1 MSRRLTGR
9 AAAPGVAVAPAFVIQ
24 GRPKEAAPEPTQG
37 AADPQ
42 QEKERLH
49 HALDT
54 AARELRDIAK
64 SVVEA
69 AGEEEGEIF
78 EAHADFAADPE
89 LARRAEEAIDG
100 GATAEDAVTEAF
112 GWFRELLAAAQS
124 EYLAARAADLDDV
137 RGRVVAILRGE
148 STAVEAPR
156 ERSVIVAAELTP
168 SETAT
173 LPRALIAAILTG
185 AGSPTSHA
193 AILARALGIPAVVGV
208 AGLLDAVELGTELA
222 VDGGSG
228 EIVVGP
234 EDDERKDFEERAR
247 AGEVRRKRLT
257 ALREE
262 PGRTA
267 DGAPVGLA
275 ANLAG
280 PDDIELARAAGAE
293 GSGLVRTE
301 FLYLGRRTPPGVEEQ
316 AAFYRQLF
324 EAFSGHRVVIRT
336 LDVGADKPLPF
347 VEQAPEPN
355 PALGLRGIRI
365 GLAQPD
371 LLRLQLRAILLA
383 HEATRGQ
390 GTHAAVNFPM
400 VSRAEELSGAR
411 SILDEAA
418 RQEGVDT
425 EGLEV
430 GVMVEV
436 PSAALAARR
445 LAAACDFLSLGTN
458 DLLQYLFAADR
469 LVPEVSGLPD
479 VLEPEVLRLIGAVA
493 NDAHAEGVW
502 MGVCG
507 EAAADPVSALA
518 LVGAGADRLSMTPA
532 AIPEVKDVLRRVTRD
547 KLREAAAEAM
557 EAADAAEARRR
568 IEAILPTR

>member
-1 MSRRLTGR
+1 MSTRLTGR

-24 GRPKEAAPEPTQG
+24 PRPTEVEREPPRTAGDPE
-37 AADPQ
+37 

-64 SVVEA
+64 SVAEA
-69 AGEEEGEIF
+69 AGDEEGEIF

-100 GATAEDAVTEAF
+100 GAPAEDAVTLAF

-208 AGLLDAVELGTELA
+208 AALLDVVEVGTELA

-234 EDDERKDFEERAR
+234 EDAERKDFEGRAR
-247 AGEVRRKRLT
+247 AGEERRKRLT
-257 ALREE
+257 ALRGV

-267 DGAPVGLA
+267 DGTPVGLA

-280 PDDIELARAAGAE
+280 PADIEIARAAGAE

-301 FLYLGRRTPPGVEEQ
+301 FLFLDRRTPPGVEEQ
-316 AAFYRQLF
+316 AGFYRQLL

-365 GLAQPD
+365 GLAQPE
-371 LLRLQLRAILLA
+371 LLRLQLRAIVLA
-383 HEATRGQ
+383 HAATRGE
-390 GTHAAVNFPM
+390 GSHAAVNFPM
-400 VSRAEELSGAR
+400 VSRVEELSAAR
-411 SILDEAA
+411 SILDEVA
-418 RQEGVDT
+418 REEGVDT

-479 VLEPEVLRLIGAVA
+479 VLEPEVLRLIGGVA
-493 NDAHAEGVW
+493 EAAHAEGIW

-532 AIPEVKDVLRRVTRD
+532 AIPEVKDVLRRVTLED
-547 KLREAAAEAM
+547 LREAAAEAM
-557 EAADAAEARRR
+557 EASDAAEARRR
-568 IEAILPTR
+568 IEAVLPSQ

>member
-1 MSRRLTGR
+1 MSTRLTGR
-9 AAAPGVAVAPAFVIQ
+9 AAAPGVAVAPAFVVERRRQ
-24 GRPKEAAPEPTQG
+24 RTASEAR
-37 AADPQ
+37 AATDPGQ
-42 QEKERLH
+42 DKERLRE
-49 HALDT
+49 ALDT
-54 AARELRDIAK
+54 AGRELRDIAK
-64 SVVEA
+64 AVAEV

-89 LARRAEEAIDG
+89 LARRAEEGIDA

-173 LPRALIAAILTG
+173 LPRALIAAILTAG
-185 AGSPTSHA
+185 GSPTSHA

-208 AGLLDAVELGTELA
+208 SGLLEAVDGGTELA

-228 EIVVGP
+228 EVVVGP
-234 EDDERKDFEERAR
+234 EEAEKKQFEERAKH
-247 AGEVRRKRLT
+247 AEERRKRLA
-257 ALREE
+257 ALRGE

-267 DGAPVGLA
+267 DGTPVPLA

-301 FLYLGRRTPPGVEEQ
+301 FLFLGRRTPPGVEEQ
-316 AAFYRQLF
+316 TAFYRRLL
-324 EAFSGHRVVIRT
+324 EAFTGHRVVIRT

-355 PALGLRGIRI
+355 PALGLRGIRL
-365 GLAQPD
+365 GLSKPE
-371 LLRLQLRAILLA
+371 LLRLQLRAILRA
-383 HEATRGQ
+383 HAATRDRG
-390 GTHAAVNFPM
+390 GRAAVNFPL
-400 VSRAEELSGAR
+400 VSRVEELSEAR
-411 SILDEAA
+411 DILDEVAEEEA
-418 RQEGVDT
+418 IDT
-425 EGLEV
+425 EGMEI

-436 PSAALAARR
+436 PSAALGARR
-445 LAAACDFLSLGTN
+445 LAKACDFLSLGTN

-469 LVPEVSGLPD
+469 LVPEVAGLPD
-479 VLEPEVLRLIGAVA
+479 ILEPEVLRLVGGVA
-493 NDAHAEGVW
+493 DAAHAEGKW

-507 EAAADPVSALA
+507 EAAADPVSAAA

-532 AIPEVKDVLRRVTRD
+532 AIPEIKDVLRQVTGD
-547 KLREAAAEAM
+547 ALREAATAAM
-557 EAADAAEARRR
+557 EAPDAAEARRR
-568 IEAILPTR
+568 IQAVLPR

>member
-1 MSRRLTGR
+1 MSRRLVGR
-9 AAAPGVAVAPAFVIQ
+9 AAAPGVAVAPAFVIERRMQ
-24 GRPKEAAPEPTQG
+24 EAAPEPPRT
-37 AADPQ
+37 AADPG
-42 QEKERLH
+42 QEKERLR

-54 AARELRDIAK
+54 AAQELRGIAK
-64 SVVEA
+64 SVGET

-100 GATAEDAVTEAF
+100 GASAEHAVTEAF
-112 GWFRELLAAAQS
+112 GWFRELLSASES
-124 EYLAARAADLDDV
+124 EYLSARAADLDDV

-148 STAVEAPR
+148 PTSVEPPR

-208 AGLLDAVELGTELA
+208 AGLLDAVQVGTELA

-234 EDDERKDFEERAR
+234 EDDERKEFEERAR
-247 AGEVRRKRLT
+247 AGEERRVRLT
-257 ALREE
+257 ALRGE

-267 DGAPVGLA
+267 DGTPVGLA

-280 PDDIELARAAGAE
+280 PDDIELAQASGAE

-301 FLYLGRRTPPGVEEQ
+301 FLFLDRRMPPSVQEQ
-316 AAFYRQLF
+316 AGFYRRLL

-365 GLAQPD
+365 GLAQPVI
-371 LLRLQLRAILLA
+371 LRTQLRAILRA
-383 HEATRGQ
+383 HAATREQ
-390 GTHAAVNFPM
+390 GTRAAVNFPM
-400 VSRAEELSGAR
+400 LSRLDELSAAR
-411 SILDEAA
+411 SILEEAA
-418 RQEGVDT
+418 REEGVGT

-479 VLEPEVLRLIGAVA
+479 VLEPDVLRLIGGVA
-493 NDAHAEGVW
+493 EAAHAEGAW

-532 AIPEVKDVLRRVTRD
+532 AIPEVKDILRRVTRED
-547 KLREAAAEAM
+547 LREAAARAM
-557 EAADAAEARRR
+557 EAADASEARRL
-568 IEAILPTR
+568 IEAVIPTP

>member
-1 MSRRLTGR
+1 MSRRLVGR
-9 AAAPGVAVAPAFVIQ
+9 AAAPGVAVAPAFVIER
-24 GRPKEAAPEPTQG
+24 GPKETPGEPSRVG
-37 AADPQ
+37 ADPQ
-42 QEKERLH
+42 HEKERLH
-49 HALDT
+49 YALDT

-64 SVVEA
+64 SVAEA
-69 AGEEEGEIF
+69 AGDEEGEIF

-100 GATAEDAVTEAF
+100 GASSEDAVTEAF

-137 RGRVVAILRGE
+137 RGRVVAIIRGE
-148 STAVEAPR
+148 SRAVEAPR

-208 AGLLDAVELGTELA
+208 TGLLAAVDVGTELA

-234 EDDERKDFEERAR
+234 EDEERKEFEERAR
-247 AGEVRRKRLT
+247 AGEERRKRLT

-301 FLYLGRRTPPGVEEQ
+301 FLFLDRRTPPGVEEQ
-316 AAFYRQLF
+316 AAFYRELL

-365 GLAQPD
+365 GLAQPE

-383 HEATRGQ
+383 HVATRGQ
-390 GTHAAVNFPM
+390 GTRAAVNFPM
-400 VSRAEELSGAR
+400 VSRAEELSAAR

-418 RQEGVDT
+418 REEGVDT
-425 EGLEV
+425 DGLEV

-479 VLEPEVLRLIGAVA
+479 VLEPEVLRLIGGVA
-493 NDAHAEGVW
+493 DAAHAEGVW

-532 AIPEVKDVLRRVTRD
+532 AIPEVKDVLRRVTREE
-547 KLREAAAEAM
+547 LREAAAEAM
-557 EAADAAEARRR
+557 EAADASEARRR
-568 IEAILPTR
+568 IEAVLPTP

>member
-1 MSRRLTGR
+1 MSARLTGR
-9 AAAPGVAVAPAFVIQ
+9 AAAPGVAVAPAFVVE
-24 GRPKEAAPEPTQG
+24 RRRAPAAPEPALGTV
-37 AADPQ
+37 APQ
-42 QEKERLH
+42 REKERLQE
-49 HALDT
+49 ALDR
-54 AARELRDIAK
+54 AQQELRDIATN
-64 SVVEA
+64 VAQA
-69 AGEEEGEIF
+69 AGDEEGEIF

-89 LARRAEEAIDG
+89 LARRAEEDIDQG
-100 GATAEDAVTEAF
+100 RSAEAAVTEAF
-112 GWFRELLAAAQS
+112 AWFRDLLAAAQS

-137 RGRVVAILRGE
+137 RDRVVAILRGE

-208 AGLLDAVELGTELA
+208 SGLLEAVAPGTELA

-228 EIVVGP
+228 EIIVAP
-234 EDDERKDFEERAR
+234 EASEREEFEVRAKAAEER
-247 AGEVRRKRLT
+247 RKQLI
-257 ALREE
+257 ALRTE

-267 DGAPVGLA
+267 DGAPIPLA

-301 FLYLGRRTPPGVEEQ
+301 FLFLDRRSPPSVEEQ
-316 AAFYRQLF
+316 TDFYRELL

-347 VEQAPEPN
+347 VEQGKEPN
-355 PALGLRGIRI
+355 PALGLRGIR
-365 GLAQPD
+365 LSLTRPE
-371 LLRLQLRAILLA
+371 LLRAQLRAIARA
-383 HEATRGQ
+383 HGTTRDR
-390 GTHAAVNFPM
+390 GTRAAVNFPL
-400 VSRAEELSGAR
+400 VSKTEELSEAR
-411 SILDEAA
+411 EILNEVA
-418 RQEGVDT
+418 REEGIDI

-469 LVPEVSGLPD
+469 LVPEVSGIPD
-479 VLEPEVLRLIGAVA
+479 VLQPEVLLLVHQVA
-493 NDAHAEGVW
+493 EAAHAEGKW
-502 MGVCG
+502 MSVCG

-532 AIPEVKDVLRRVTRD
+532 AIPEVKDVLRRVTRED
-547 KLREAAAEAM
+547 LREAVAEAM
-557 EAADAAEARRR
+557 EAADAGEARRR
-568 IEAILPTR
+568 IEAVLPTR